1 MAVIRCLA
9 NAPDALAKASRL
21 RAVIIVHVARDVRVA
36 SFVLFVGEVIFNVLV
51 DIEYFVNKCHPK
63 VIDFGNRM
71 LEYLYEGQ

>member
-1 MAVIRCLA
+1 VAVIRCLA

-21 RAVIIVHVARDVRVA
+21 RAVIIVHVARVA